1 MIETKSVSRLSVASA
16 QTLTRGNALVR
27 TSEWIA
33 IGYFCY
39 SFALCITRGLSSER
53 VATAATVPILIWM
66 LAQWEA
72 NHSRPWTRVCR
83 ALFMTALILAAY
95 WQLDWFTGTP
105 MEPLQRTWI
114 GWDRQILDQWGLH
127 RMIEVFGPA
136 GPWLLDT
143 CYLLLYAI
151 PPVTILVLFATGRGN
166 RVDQFLTTL
175 LMGTFAAYALLP
187 HFPSIAPR
195 VVFPGD
201 LLPGYLTPVRM
212 LNLYVLDHMDIST
225 SVFPSGHVAVA
236 FSSAFGLWRALPEA
250 RWAVAGLASYAVL
263 VFMATVYGRYHYA
276 SDGLASIA
284 LSVGAWRFSRR

>member
-1 MIETKSVSRLSVASA
+1 MIETKSVSHLGVTSA
-16 QTLTRGNALVR
+16 QTRTRGSALVR

-33 IGYFCY
+33 ISYFCY
-39 SFALCITRGLSSER
+39 SFALCVTRGLSSER

-66 LAQWEA
+66 LAQWES

-83 ALFMTALILAAY
+83 ALWPTALILAAY
-95 WQLDWFTGTP
+95 WQVEWFAGTP

-114 GWDRQILDQWGLH
+114 GWDRQILNEWGLH
-127 RMIEVFGPA
+127 GLIETLGPA
-136 GPWLLDT
+136 GPLLLDT

-151 PPVTILVLFATGRGN
+151 PPVCILVLFATGRGD

-187 HFPSIAPR
+187 HFPSLAPR

-201 LLPGYLTPVRM
+201 LLPGYLTSVRR

-263 VFMATVYGRYHYA
+263 VFMATIYGRYHYVA
-276 SDGLASIA
+276 DGLASIA
-284 LSVGAWRFSRR
+284 LSAGAWRFSRR